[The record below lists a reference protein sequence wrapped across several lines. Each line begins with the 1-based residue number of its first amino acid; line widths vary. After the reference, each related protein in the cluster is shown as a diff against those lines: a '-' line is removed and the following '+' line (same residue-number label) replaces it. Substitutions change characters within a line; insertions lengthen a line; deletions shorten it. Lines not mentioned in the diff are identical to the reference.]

1 MNSLISLTAA
11 LLLSLSPATFAQV
24 QSGSNIGLPSTGTS
38 ADTAGAAG
46 TSPRSVGAPDVTSG
60 AAPDGASTSV
70 GVSGPQRAIGPTTH
84 SFRCDDLIG
93 EERQRCMREAAAA
106 EAAADPGTAGPG
118 STGMGTAGGSTVGPG
133 GSAATP
139 GISTGVR

>member
-11 LLLSLSPATFAQV
+11 FLLSLSSTAFAQV

-46 TSPRSVGAPDVTSG
+46 TAPRSVGAPDVTSG

-106 EAAADPGTAGPG
+106 DPGTAGPG

-133 GSAATP
+133 GAAATP
-139 GISTGVR
+139 GVSTGVR